1 VIYMRLTQA
10 KIYKRYKTIRKHTF
24 IAQVLTVTLLPLFA
38 ILMYLSK
45 QGSVLGGIIVTFG
58 ILLIVYLIFV
68 FFILRRC
75 PNCLSLFSKHVFDPK
90 ICPYCGVKL
99 RE

>member
-1 VIYMRLTQA
+1 MRLTQE
-10 KIYKRYKTIRKHTF
+10 KIFKRYKTIRKHTL
-24 IAQVLTVTLLPLFA
+24 IAQVITVTLLPLFG

-45 QGSVLGGIIVTFG
+45 LETLLGGIILTFG
-58 ILLIVYLIFV
+58 IILIVYLLFV
-68 FFILRRC
+68 FFIFRRC